1 MPGQASKPAG
11 RTVAQTAAA
20 SSLQPERNFST
31 NRWLLEAQPQPPTE
45 RPFAPEP
52 RPVAWQPKLDR
63 PRLLAHRAPWRL
75 SADALH
81 CKLRGLAWGQGWLLD
96 VNGIRAAEQEG
107 RSRPNR
113 DSRPSFAQGKLRGDL
128 GALLGQQDNHHTASK
143 PRAMAPQ
150 GDVSSLLAATAC
162 SNGLQQRLVLQRI
175 HGSPRRGVASREH
188 NESLAPAG
196 RTLTADGGGQPGK
209 SMSKSSKGISKVR
222 NSSFLRERPCLK
234 QSRTHQRPRRA
245 MR

>member
-1 MPGQASKPAG
+1 
-11 RTVAQTAAA
+11 
-20 SSLQPERNFST
+20 
-31 NRWLLEAQPQPPTE
+31 
-45 RPFAPEP
+45 
-52 RPVAWQPKLDR
+52 
-63 PRLLAHRAPWRL
+63 
-75 SADALH
+75 
-81 CKLRGLAWGQGWLLD
+81 LD

-162 SNGLQQRLVLQRI
+162 AATNPWQPTAGCGLQGAQRVA
-175 HGSPRRGVASREH
+175 GPRWKD
-188 NESLAPAG
+188 
-196 RTLTADGGGQPGK
+196 ADGGWGGQPGR

-222 NSSFLRERPCLK
+222 NSSFLRERPLPKAKSHPPTAKTSNALMGLRRPARPGMRILK
-234 QSRTHQRPRRA
+234 RFLQQA
-245 MR
+245 LGLA